1 MLGDAASG
9 KSTFAR
15 LFLVLGILQR
25 REPRLVPFLLTT
37 IDLVR
42 IIKQNSLGGDY
53 LDGYLRSV
61 YGPRSRRYLFL
72 KQALLERRLV
82 LFLDGMDE
90 IPTGLK
96 SVLEAYFMCY
106 LRAHARIVM
115 TSRPGGFSAAWLE
128 LCTRVQLLPL
138 DAEQQDVV
146 AKARLRQPQHL
157 HVFKQLMMRPD
168 LQQLATNPL
177 VRESLGSRRMAS
189 DRV

>member
-1 MLGDAASG
+1 
-9 KSTFAR
+9 
-15 LFLVLGILQR
+15 
-25 REPRLVPFLLTT
+25 
-37 IDLVR
+37 
-42 IIKQNSLGGDY
+42 
-53 LDGYLRSV
+53 
-61 YGPRSRRYLFL
+61 
-72 KQALLERRLV
+72 
-82 LFLDGMDE
+82 
-90 IPTGLK
+90 
-96 SVLEAYFMCY
+96 MCY

-189 DRV
+189 DRVGWPLMASGRRASI